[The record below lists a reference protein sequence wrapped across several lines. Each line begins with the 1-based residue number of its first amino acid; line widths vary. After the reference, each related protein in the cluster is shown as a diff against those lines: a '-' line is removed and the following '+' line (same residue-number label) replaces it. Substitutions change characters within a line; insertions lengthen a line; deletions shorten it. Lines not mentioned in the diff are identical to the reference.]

1 MSDSTYASITAP
13 DGSAQ
18 KNLIERTLEVANLAP
33 SAVDYIVAR
42 GTGTALGDPIEVEAL
57 AEECHGSTAPLSI
70 RGGGNNEEA
79 FNGVEYVPPSMEQDG
94 IDLITYCSNT
104 DEEIRNLC
112 VKLLKKSSKNSSNSS
127 QLSECS
133 SQLSELIVNLRQCII
148 SLASAIE
155 AFRQTY
161 TVAWIQ
167 NTYPGHIVNCF
178 IYIIVMY

>member
-42 GTGTALGDPIEVEAL
+42 GTGTALGNPIEVEAL

-94 IDLITYCSNT
+94 HSLITYCSRS
-104 DEEIRNLC
+104 DDEIRNLC
-112 VKLLKKSSKNSSNSS
+112 LKLWKKF
-127 QLSECS
+127 Q
-133 SQLSELIVNLRQCII
+133 Q
-148 SLASAIE
+148 
-155 AFRQTY
+155 
-161 TVAWIQ
+161 
-167 NTYPGHIVNCF
+167 
-178 IYIIVMY
+178 